1 MKVFVTENTANDGTS
16 VEIHCREC
24 DAGVR
29 KLQRH
34 ICSYEER
41 FTCSSES
48 GTVYVSA
55 TDIFY
60 FEAIDNKTFLY
71 TRDKVFEIQKRLY
84 ELEGFLNDKDF
95 FRCSKAII
103 VNVTKIEKLKP
114 ELTRNILASLCN
126 GEVVVISRRYV
137 KAFRNLIYSEEL
149 G

>member
-1 MKVFVTENTANDGTS
+1 MKVFITESEDLDETS

-29 KLQRH
+29 RLERH
-34 ICSYEER
+34 ISSYEER
-41 FTCSSES
+41 FACSFES
-48 GTVYVSA
+48 GTVYVNA
-55 TDIFY
+55 KDIYY

-71 TRDKVFEIQKRLY
+71 TRDQVYEVPKRLY
-84 ELEGFLNDKDF
+84 ELEGMLNDKDF

-103 VNVTKIEKLKP
+103 VNVTKIERLKP
-114 ELTRNILASLCN
+114 ELTRNIMAVLSN

-137 KAFRNLIYSEEL
+137 KAFRKLIYLEEL